1 MIISKMV
8 QVMTAQTITLKTFGC
23 VLSIASNLVYT
34 VLSNFTIFIAP
45 LESELLVLNLLN
57 PTMPLN
63 MIVTFSYF
71 LAGTVRLCRSSF
83 ATDAGRMEYISLKNK
98 NHTQLQHPVMTMPSQ
113 EGLSTHISLA
123 FFLCDKGKQFRSR
136 SGATLRLIRASTVC

>member
-63 MIVTFSYF
+63 MMVTFSYF

-83 ATDAGRMEYISLKNK
+83 ATDAGKMSYISLKNK
-98 NHTQLQHPVMTMPSQ
+98 KHTKLLLKHPVMTMPLGITKNKTYQ
-113 EGLSTHISLA
+113 L
-123 FFLCDKGKQFRSR
+123 Q
-136 SGATLRLIRASTVC
+136 RLNI